1 MSHSC
6 YSSCT
11 VGALSWRVELVTG
24 SEGASWQCVE
34 TAVRRCVVEEG
45 FLAAS
50 QLLLGAVCSDEAP
63 KDLAA
68 LANSAPR
75 PVAPGATARRAGG
88 CGLCPGSHLGVHALV
103 TPLRVHFDTVDV
115 DALPFPATLSPEV
128 CCARSF
134 KVNVCTESPQRG
146 ELHVRP
152 SPPLKPLR
160 RTCRHIAGSA
170 CRHSPPNQRAYWRS
184 SRSSSGLCATLRRA
198 AAATARRRHR
208 RRPPRRTLPPPRLRR
223 RPSTTLRRRP
233 SSATRSRRTRR
244 RLRTTAAAARKTT
257 ARPCG

>member
-103 TPLRVHFDTVDV
+103 TPLLTDMYQITMAYSYCEPPREL
-115 DALPFPATLSPEV
+115 LPQLMI
-128 CCARSF
+128 
-134 KVNVCTESPQRG
+134 
-146 ELHVRP
+146 VRRLP
-152 SPPLKPLR
+152 
-160 RTCRHIAGSA
+160 
-170 CRHSPPNQRAYWRS
+170 S
-184 SRSSSGLCATLRRA
+184 SRFSHRAMRRVQRE
-198 AAATARRRHR
+198 AR
-208 RRPPRRTLPPPRLRR
+208 
-223 RPSTTLRRRP
+223 
-233 SSATRSRRTRR
+233 
-244 RLRTTAAAARKTT
+244 
-257 ARPCG
+257 